1 MTVNLI
7 EDLSDSDEM
16 TELSGDEYAVEPLPS
31 KWIPAAGSHRRLT
44 SGPEIPPRV
53 MVDDFIRDICVPSN
67 DPDSLGR
74 LGQYEIAEL
83 IGRGG
88 MGVVYRGHDPK
99 LGRDVAI
106 KFLKP
111 RVAIDGS
118 LVERFAR
125 EARAGA
131 SIVHHNVVT
140 VHAIDEADG
149 VPYIVMEYVA
159 GESLKKRLR
168 RRGPMPL
175 DQVARIGARIADG
188 LAAAHE
194 RRVTHRDIKPANI
207 LLLNGTDEVRIT
219 DFGLARAEG
228 SDRLT
233 RTGVVLGT
241 PRYMSPEQA
250 RGDTVDHRS
259 DLFSLGSVLY
269 TMCVGRA
276 PFIGRQQADVV
287 MAVATANMVPI
298 ESIDPSLPDWLTTL
312 IRRLHSLNPDD
323 RPQSAEHVAA
333 ILRRPLGEFDQT
345 DIGTDDGW
353 CDGTVIPTGA
363 AAPAFERLA
372 EETLI
377 ESQISRPGQ
386 HASVTEV
393 PVICETVIR
402 ESRLADSMAADITRR
417 NRRRWLLGCGA
428 ILLIGSL
435 IPAVSSYLEDD
446 VSGGSAGVV
455 SDPNNAG
462 PDRGPAADDE
472 NPLPPLDVLIPE
484 LQFHI
489 PATDRWYETLQAAI
503 DAAPER
509 GVIEIATTGRV
520 LTPTLHIRRSVI
532 IRPAPQ
538 HRPVIVFDSPPHDAH
553 GQTLF
558 QVTGGTLVLE
568 GLGLEVIIRGQ
579 AASFR
584 TRHSAVRLENGRLL
598 MVHCRVRMPPGDL
611 SQVAV
616 LGEQSRSID
625 IRHCEFF
632 SGTGIGWGCP
642 PDARLHIESSVL
654 VGRTG
659 LSLRHAATQN
669 TRVKLIR
676 STFVNEELIKLLVTP
691 AAFRVARQNGT
702 QGSPLSISV
711 QAEDS
716 LIDCREALL
725 MIRALLSKNRP
736 ADAPVLRS
744 KDLSSLPIFKLLDW
758 QGHDNIYDMNRSYVA
773 LSANGGI
780 QARAVESFEDWN
792 QLWRTRDQTSRSGRI
807 GFGQNA
813 ETFTPALVR
822 VASARQLKIARF
834 ENGNAILPFASP
846 GAVINRLGPEDYAT
860 WRDSPAAQSI
870 RNAAFAS
877 K

>member
-1 MTVNLI
+1 MAVDLI

-16 TELSGDEYAVEPLPS
+16 TELSGDQYSVEPLPS
-31 KWIPAAGSHRRLT
+31 EWIPAAGSHSRL
-44 SGPEIPPRV
+44 SGGPEILPRV
-53 MVDDFIRDICVPSN
+53 VVDDFIRDICMPSN

-74 LGQYEIAEL
+74 LGQYEIAEP

-188 LAAAHE
+188 LAAAHA
-194 RRVTHRDIKPANI
+194 RRITHRDIKPANI

-233 RTGVVLGT
+233 KTGVVLGT

-250 RGDTVDHRS
+250 RGDAVDHRS

-287 MAVATANMVPI
+287 MAVAAANMVPI
-298 ESIDPSLPDWLTTL
+298 ESIDPSLPDWLRTL
-312 IRRLHSLNPDD
+312 IHRLHALDPDH

-333 ILRRPLGEFDQT
+333 VLRRPLGEFDQT

-353 CDGTVIPTGA
+353 CDGTVMSTGA

-386 HASVTEV
+386 QVSVTEL
-393 PVICETVIR
+393 PVVSATVIR
-402 ESRLADSMAADITRR
+402 EPRLADSRTADIARR
-417 NRRRWLLGCGA
+417 NRRRRLLGCGV
-428 ILLIGSL
+428 ILLFCSL
-435 IPAVSSYLEDD
+435 IPAISSYLKDD
-446 VSGGSAGVV
+446 VSGGSDGVV
-455 SDPNNAG
+455 SEPKSGGA
-462 PDRGPAADDE
+462 DRGLAPENE
-472 NPLPPLDVLIPE
+472 NPLPPLDLLIPE

-503 DAAPER
+503 DAAPEQ
-509 GVIEIATTGRV
+509 GVIQIATSGRV
-520 LTPTLHIRRSVI
+520 LTPTLHTRRSVI

-538 HRPVIVFDSPPHDAH
+538 HRPVIVLDSPPHDQL

-558 QVTGGTLVLE
+558 
-568 GLGLEVIIRGQ
+568 
-579 AASFR
+579 
-584 TRHSAVRLENGRLL
+584 
-598 MVHCRVRMPPGDL
+598 
-611 SQVAV
+611 
-616 LGEQSRSID
+616 
-625 IRHCEFF
+625 
-632 SGTGIGWGCP
+632 
-642 PDARLHIESSVL
+642 
-654 VGRTG
+654 
-659 LSLRHAATQN
+659 
-669 TRVKLIR
+669 
-676 STFVNEELIKLLVTP
+676 
-691 AAFRVARQNGT
+691 
-702 QGSPLSISV
+702 
-711 QAEDS
+711 
-716 LIDCREALL
+716 
-725 MIRALLSKNRP
+725 
-736 ADAPVLRS
+736 
-744 KDLSSLPIFKLLDW
+744 
-758 QGHDNIYDMNRSYVA
+758 
-773 LSANGGI
+773 
-780 QARAVESFEDWN
+780 
-792 QLWRTRDQTSRSGRI
+792 
-807 GFGQNA
+807 
-813 ETFTPALVR
+813 
-822 VASARQLKIARF
+822 
-834 ENGNAILPFASP
+834 
-846 GAVINRLGPEDYAT
+846 
-860 WRDSPAAQSI
+860 
-870 RNAAFAS
+870 
-877 K
+877 

>member
-1 MTVNLI
+1 MAVDLI

-31 KWIPAAGSHRRLT
+31 EWIPAAGSHSRLT

-74 LGQYEIAEL
+74 LGQYEIAEP

-118 LVERFAR
+118 IVERFAR

-149 VPYIVMEYVA
+149 VPYIVMEFVA

-188 LAAAHE
+188 LAAAHA

-207 LLLNGTDEVRIT
+207 LLLEGTDEVRIT

-228 SDRLT
+228 ADRLT

-250 RGDTVDHRS
+250 RGDAVDHRS

-287 MAVATANMVPI
+287 MAVATADVVPI

-312 IRRLHSLNPDD
+312 IRQLHSLNPDD
-323 RPQSAEHVAA
+323 RPQSAERVAA
-333 ILRRPLGEFDQT
+333 VLRRPLGEFDQT

-353 CDGTVIPTGA
+353 CDGTVIPTDA
-363 AAPAFERLA
+363 AAPEFERLA

-377 ESQISRPGQ
+377 ESQISRPSQ

-393 PVICETVIR
+393 PIVAETVIR
-402 ESRLADSMAADITRR
+402 ESRLADSKRADVARR

-428 ILLIGSL
+428 FLLMCSL
-435 IPAVSSYLEDD
+435 IPAVSSYLEND
-446 VSGGSAGVV
+446 VAGGSAGVV
-455 SDPNNAG
+455 SVSNNG
-462 PDRGPAADDE
+462 GSDRGLAANDE
-472 NPLPPLDVLIPE
+472 HPLPPLDLLIPE

-489 PATDRWYETLQAAI
+489 PATNRWYETLQAAI

-509 GVIEIATTGRV
+509 GVIEIATSGRV
-520 LTPTLHIRRSVI
+520 LTPPLRTRRSVI
-532 IRPAPQ
+532 IRPAPR
-538 HRPVIVFDSPPHDAH
+538 HHPVIVLDSPPHDEF
-553 GQTLF
+553 GRTLF

-568 GLGLEVIIRGQ
+568 GLGLEVAMHGQ

-584 TRHSAVRLENGRLL
+584 TRYSAVRLENGRLL

-611 SQVAV
+611 SQVAIQ
-616 LGEQSRSID
+616 GEESRSID

-632 SGTGIGWGCP
+632 SGTAIGWGCP

-654 VGRTG
+654 VGRSG
-659 LSLRHAATQN
+659 LSLRHAANQN
-669 TRVKLIR
+669 TRVELIH
-676 STFVNEELIKLLVTP
+676 STFVNEELIKLLVAP
-691 AAFRVARQNGT
+691 AAFRIARQNGT
-702 QGSPLSISV
+702 QSSPLSIHV
-711 QAEDS
+711 RAEAS

-725 MIRALLSKNRP
+725 LLRPLPSKLRP
-736 ADAPVLRS
+736 ADAPVLPS
-744 KDLSSLPIFKLLDW
+744 KNLSSLPIFKLLAW
-758 QGHDNIYDMNRSYVA
+758 QGRDNIYDMARSYVA

-780 QARAVESFEDWN
+780 QARTAESFEDWK
-792 QLWRTRDQTSRSGRI
+792 QLWKTRDQASRSGRI
-807 GFGQNA
+807 QFGQNA
-813 ETFTPALVR
+813 ETFTPALVN
-822 VASARQLKIARF
+822 VPSARQLKIARF
-834 ENGNAILPFASP
+834 ENGNVILPFASP

-860 WRDSPAAQSI
+860 WRDSPVAQSI